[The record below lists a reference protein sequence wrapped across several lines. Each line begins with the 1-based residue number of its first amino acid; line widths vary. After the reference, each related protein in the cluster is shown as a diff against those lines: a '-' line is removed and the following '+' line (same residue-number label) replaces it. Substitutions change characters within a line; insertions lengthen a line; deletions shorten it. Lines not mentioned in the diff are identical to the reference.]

1 MLEFPQLADMMR
13 LRRMMRMSRVTSLIR
28 MQMHSSTLRMCLSS
42 RTQLEA
48 MCLTRGEM
56 HLLHAD
62 LLPLLDGCFGPLL
75 V

>member
-1 MLEFPQLADMMR
+1 MADMMR
-13 LRRMMRMSRVTSLIR
+13 FKRRIRRIRVRMTRV
-28 MQMHSSTLRMCLSS
+28 QMHSSTLRICLSS

-75 V
+75 A

>member
-1 MLEFPQLADMMR
+1 MTRF
-13 LRRMMRMSRVTSLIR
+13 RRRIRRIRVHYLIR

-42 RTQLEA
+42 RAQLEA

-62 LLPLLDGCFGPLL
+62 LLPLLDRCSGPLL
-75 V
+75 A